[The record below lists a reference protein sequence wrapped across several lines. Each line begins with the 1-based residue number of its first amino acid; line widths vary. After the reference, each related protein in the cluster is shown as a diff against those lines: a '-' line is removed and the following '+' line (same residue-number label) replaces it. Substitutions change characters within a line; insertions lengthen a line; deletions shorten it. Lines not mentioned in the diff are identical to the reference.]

1 MQHFFLLVVFK
12 SQATTLFSYRIVVPD
27 TPAQHPQQPIY
38 SAELKKKNMEITH
51 KTSLVPT
58 ILKTVPKSDDS
69 DGLTSS
75 YEKEKEQLG
84 KYFINSSGGK
94 SLKNAQPVAPLLL
107 AHTKKI

>member
-1 MQHFFLLVVFK
+1 
-12 SQATTLFSYRIVVPD
+12 LFSNRKQQLYFRIVSLFQTRPLSIRNNPY
-27 TPAQHPQQPIY
+27 T
-38 SAELKKKNMEITH
+38 LLNLKKKKNMEITH